1 MPATIVVVPSANTT
15 FVKFSQYAK
24 GIMASVMLLGI
35 VTSVRLE
42 QAANA
47 NCPIVLTPSD
57 NVKSVNPIQYI
68 NAYSP
73 IDSTLAGIVT
83 SVRLEQATNAN
94 CPIDVTV
101 SGIVMSF
108 NPTQPQNAPA
118 PIDVTSST
126 NLTEVSVVFDSSMFT
141 SPPTAFLPH
150 HAAVAPD
157 ALRSASVVTVIGTRL
172 SSDALYLPL
181 SSFDTFRSAI

>member
-1 MPATIVVVPSANTT
+1 MLATIVVVPSANTT

-42 QAANA
+42 QIANA
-47 NCPIVLTPSD
+47 SCPIVLTPSD
-57 NVKSVNPIQYI
+57 NVKSVNPIQYT
-68 NAYSP
+68 NAFSP
-73 IDSTLAGIVT
+73 IDSTLDGIVILV
-83 SVRLEQATNAN
+83 SPMHIPNAAS
-94 CPIDVTV
+94 PIDITV
-101 SGIVMSF
+101 SGIMMSF

-118 PIDVTSST
+118 PIDVTPST
-126 NLTEVSVVFDSSMFT
+126 NLTEASVVFGSSIFP
-141 SPPTAFLPH
+141 SPPTAVLPH

-157 ALRSASVVTVIGTRL
+157 VFRSALVVTVIGTSP